1 MSSLKELARGGSSAL
16 WRTCFVGLTVS
27 LALVIRVTA
36 ATPTNDKAPGQSQP
50 VDHDQVDAA
59 YQRGMKLLQEK
70 QYADALEQFQLVER
84 GAPQS
89 PQGPSGEGIA
99 LALMGKPREAIEAL
113 KRALALDPTFWVA
126 QRELGI
132 VYWSQNLKE
141 EAVRELE
148 PVITLHPDDGPVD
161 VILGQYKFE
170 HADYEQALTYL
181 SRVPGQV
188 GADPHLSLIAA
199 EAQLETGQTAEASTT
214 LKRLVGRTG
223 LTNEHSFKLAW
234 LLGQAKLFKP
244 AIEVFRQLPP
254 AYPDEFR
261 RNYGMAL
268 AYFGDEQY
276 DRCIATLNALRAHGN
291 MRPELFALLGV
302 AEEKSGHTKEAYDAF
317 EQGILTNPADAQ
329 NYLNIATLACEHL
342 NYDLAAEILTSGIK
356 RIPNSHE
363 LFLSRGI
370 AYTLK
375 AQFALAQGDYNRAI
389 ELAPSDAGSYLAMG
403 LSQLEA
409 GDLDGAVRS
418 FERSSERDS
427 KDALAY
433 YFVAEALIQKG
444 VSPGTATFGQAE
456 QATDAAIS
464 LDSGFAYAYRDR
476 AKLELQ
482 AKETDRAIADLERAR
497 AADPKSSSIAYL
509 LGQAY
514 QQKGRDSEAKELF
527 AQVGEAAERE
537 AREFRRDSLTQT
549 LVVISKSGH

>member
-1 MSSLKELARGGSSAL
+1 MTTRCAIAYLRPCFAGLAA
-16 WRTCFVGLTVS
+16 S
-27 LALVIRVTA
+27 LALAGLLPA
-36 ATPTNDKAPGQSQP
+36 AAQTNDQAPA
-50 VDHDQVDAA
+50 QVGSAARQQVRGA
-59 YQRGMKLLQEK
+59 YQRGMELLQEK
-70 QYADALEQFQLVER
+70 RYRDALEQFRLVQQNDPR
-84 GAPQS
+84 S
-89 PQGPSGEGIA
+89 PQGPGGEGIA
-99 LALMGKPREAIEAL
+99 LALMGKPQEAMEAL

-132 VYWSQNLKE
+132 VYWSENLKE

-161 VILGQYKFE
+161 VILGQYKFG

-188 GADPHLSLIAA
+188 GADPHLSLIVA
-199 EAQLETGQTAEASTT
+199 EAQLKTGQTAEAGTT
-214 LKRLVGRTG
+214 LKRLVGRTE
-223 LTNEHSFKLAW
+223 LTNEQSFKLAW

-244 AIEVFRQLPP
+244 AIVVFRHLPP
-254 AYPDEFR
+254 EYPDEFR
-261 RNYGMAL
+261 RNYGLAL
-268 AYFGDEQY
+268 AYFGAEQY
-276 DRCIATLNALRAHGN
+276 DQCIATLNALRARGN
-291 MRPELFALLGV
+291 TRPELFGLLGV

-317 EQGILTNPADAQ
+317 KQGILADPADAQ

-342 NYDLAAEILTSGIK
+342 SYDLAAQILTSGIE

-375 AQFALAQGDYNRAI
+375 AQFALAQRDYNRAI

-427 KDALAY
+427 KDALSY

-444 VSPGTATFGQAE
+444 VSPGTAPFDRAK

-464 LDSGFAYAYRDR
+464 LDPGFAFARRDR

-482 AKETDRAIADLERAR
+482 AKEIDRAITDLERAR

-514 QQKGRDSEAKELF
+514 REKGRSSEAGELF
-527 AQVGEAAERE
+527 AQMRE
-537 AREFRRDSLTQT
+537 ATEQEARDFRRDSLTQT
-549 LVVISKSGH
+549 LVVISKGDHRGAQ

>member
-1 MSSLKELARGGSSAL
+1 
-16 WRTCFVGLTVS
+16 
-27 LALVIRVTA
+27 
-36 ATPTNDKAPGQSQP
+36 
-50 VDHDQVDAA
+50 
-59 YQRGMKLLQEK
+59 MKLLQEK